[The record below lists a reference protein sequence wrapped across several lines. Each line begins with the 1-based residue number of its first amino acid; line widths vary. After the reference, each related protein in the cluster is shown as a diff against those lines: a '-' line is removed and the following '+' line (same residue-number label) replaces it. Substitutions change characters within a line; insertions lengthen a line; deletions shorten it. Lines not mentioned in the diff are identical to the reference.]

1 MRRVVVVGAGIAGL
15 SAALTA
21 QESGADVVLLERA
34 PRELRGGNTR
44 FSNSAIRAVR
54 ASRENMLAL
63 VPDLTPEER
72 DRCDFGSYSAAD
84 YLDDFKRVTD
94 SRCDLELAATVVD
107 NSYPTLVWLSEHG
120 VQFAI
125 NWDWAVALPDG
136 RLRVGLEAKGSGAGL
151 SDSLFAF
158 AEQRGIETHYA
169 TRAEALIEDEHGI
182 GGVEASVARRRVR
195 FQADAVV
202 LAAGGFQANPEWRA
216 RYLGPGWDLVKV
228 RGSRYDTGDGLR
240 MALHAGGVAYGH
252 WSGCHAA
259 SWDRDAPD
267 LNELQFNTQFK
278 RDDFNLGIMVNANGE
293 RFADEGEDVWG
304 YIYAKMGAR
313 IRAQPGQL
321 AWQVYDA
328 KVQSLLHADYRLA
341 NACRVVADSLEDL
354 AMLLT
359 GVDPH
364 GFLSTVAAFN
374 RAVQSDLPF
383 DHRRKDGRRT
393 RGLGIDKSNWAQ
405 ALDTPP
411 FEAFGVTCGIT
422 FTFGGVKV
430 DTAGRALDVENA
442 PIPGLYAAGDMVGG
456 LFYSNYP
463 GGSGLASAAVFGRR
477 AGLAA
482 ATDAAPDRTDRVLAR
497 ASR

>member
-1 MRRVVVVGAGIAGL
+1 MPRVVVVGAGIAGL

-21 QESGADVVLLERA
+21 QESGAEVVVLERA
-34 PRELRGGNTR
+34 PREQRGGNTR

-54 ASRENMLAL
+54 ASRDHMLAL
-63 VPDLTPEER
+63 VPDLTPQER
-72 DRCDFGSYSAAD
+72 DRCDFGSYTADD
-84 YLDDFKRVTD
+84 YLRDFVRVTE
-94 SRCDLELAATVVD
+94 SRCDLHLASTVV
-107 NSYPTLVWLSEHG
+107 NHSYPTLVWLREHG
-120 VQFAI
+120 VRFGI
-125 NWDWAVALPDG
+125 NWDWAVTLPDG

-151 SDSLFAF
+151 SDSLFAC
-158 AEQRGIETHYA
+158 AEQRGIHIHYA
-169 TRAEALIEDEHGI
+169 TRAEALHE
-182 GGVEASVARRRVR
+182 GGGGSVSVRARTGRSRSHTT
-195 FQADAVV
+195 FEADAVV

-240 MALHAGGVAYGH
+240 MALRAGAAAYGH

-267 LNELQFNTQFK
+267 VNELRFNTQFK
-278 RDDFNLGIMVNANGE
+278 RDDFNFGIMINARGE

-304 YIYAKMGAR
+304 FIYARMGAR
-313 IRAQPGQL
+313 LRTQPGQL

-328 KVQSLLHADYRLA
+328 KVQSLLHADYRLP
-341 NACRVVADSLEDL
+341 NACRVAADSLEDL
-354 AMLLT
+354 ATRMV
-359 GVDPH
+359 GVDRD

-374 RAVQSDLPF
+374 RAVQTDVAF

-393 RGLGIDKSNWAQ
+393 HGLDIDKSNWAQ

-422 FTFGGVKV
+422 FTFGGVHV
-430 DTAGRALDVENA
+430 DGSGRVLDVDNT

-456 LFYSNYP
+456 LFYANYP
-463 GGSGLASAAVFGRR
+463 GGSGLASAAVFGRL
-477 AGLAA
+477 AGSAA
-482 ATDAAPDRTDRVLAR
+482 ATDVR
-497 ASR
+497 